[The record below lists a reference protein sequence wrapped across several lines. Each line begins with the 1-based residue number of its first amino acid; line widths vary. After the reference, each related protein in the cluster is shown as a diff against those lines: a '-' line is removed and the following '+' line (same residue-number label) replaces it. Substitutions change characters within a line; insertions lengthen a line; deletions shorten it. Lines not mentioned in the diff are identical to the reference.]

1 MEEKVDVLTME
12 APSDSFCDLLEEDIF
27 GDFDGTW
34 PVMWSLGRGELWRD
48 DERRDA
54 ARTLTSC

>member
-1 MEEKVDVLTME
+1 MEEKVDVLATE
-12 APSDSFCDLLEEDIF
+12 APSNSFCDLLEEDIF

-34 PVMWSLGRGELWRD
+34 PVMWSLGRGLLWRD

-54 ARTLTSC
+54 ART